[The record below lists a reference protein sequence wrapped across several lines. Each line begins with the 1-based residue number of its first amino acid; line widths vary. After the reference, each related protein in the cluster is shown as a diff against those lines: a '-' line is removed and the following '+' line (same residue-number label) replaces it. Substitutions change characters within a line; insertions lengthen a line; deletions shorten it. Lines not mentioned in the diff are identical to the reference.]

1 MTTLRQH
8 DQFDG
13 GIMNR
18 TMAGVINWWNP
29 GAEELYGWRKEE
41 AVGRTSH
48 DLLQTQFPKPLA
60 EIEDELVRTGWWKG
74 KLVHTARDGSRIV
87 VESHWSLRFEG
98 ESPAIVEFNTCSAE
112 HAAAGAHFDNIDP
125 ARKSS
130 DSLSKFANIILA
142 GAAFLCL
149 LLFTKFI
156 YEYGW
161 TARKAFSTSVFM
173 VVYWV
178 VPAILASIFFGLLQ
192 RSRELRMNVALL
204 CVSITA
210 SIYAVETLLSFYT
223 SLYSDR
229 SATLW
234 AGHHQKQMKEVV
246 ELAKAYGVDFDT
258 RSKAS
263 VVSELRSRN
272 IRAVPN
278 ISPIEL
284 LKEQPDGAFR
294 SAIALD
300 GSEVLPIGGVSDSFV
315 VFCNETGTYATY
327 QSDEHGFH
335 NPSGMWRSSQ
345 ISIAGLGDSFAEG
358 ACVASE
364 KNFMALIRK
373 QYPGTLNLGTSGSGP
388 MIMFAALKEY
398 LPSVRPKIVLWFFYE
413 DNDFTEL
420 LKEGRSPLLRNYL
433 KPEFKLNL
441 SQQQKDIDAALN
453 SYIQEALQAEL
464 LQTEEATGD
473 HSKFGTLTKI
483 FKLGHLRQTLGLVTR
498 QSARA
503 PEDVEYSDRQLGLF
517 REVLIEAKAVVD
529 RWGGSLYF
537 VYLPGRDRY
546 ANGADYR
553 REKILRIV
561 KETGIP
567 LIDVHARF
575 ELEKDP
581 LKMFPFRRFGHYN
594 EEGHRIV
601 AEEVLRTLHSPTLR
615 SAKGLSLQ

>member
-1 MTTLRQH
+1 
-8 DQFDG
+8 
-13 GIMNR
+13 
-18 TMAGVINWWNP
+18 
-29 GAEELYGWRKEE
+29 
-41 AVGRTSH
+41 
-48 DLLQTQFPKPLA
+48 
-60 EIEDELVRTGWWKG
+60 
-74 KLVHTARDGSRIV
+74 
-87 VESHWSLRFEG
+87 
-98 ESPAIVEFNTCSAE
+98 
-112 HAAAGAHFDNIDP
+112 
-125 ARKSS
+125 
-130 DSLSKFANIILA
+130 
-142 GAAFLCL
+142 
-149 LLFTKFI
+149 
-156 YEYGW
+156 
-161 TARKAFSTSVFM
+161 M
-173 VVYWV
+173 VAYWV

-210 SIYAVETLLSFYT
+210 SVYSIETLLSFYS

-229 SATLW
+229 SVTLW
-234 AGHHQKQMKEVV
+234 AGHYKKQMEEVV
-246 ELAKAYGVDFDT
+246 ALAKAYGVDFDT

-278 ISPIEL
+278 VSPIEL
-284 LKEQPDGAFR
+284 LKEQPDGTFR

-300 GSEVLPIGGVSDSFV
+300 GAEVLPIGGVSDSFV

-345 ISIAGLGDSFAEG
+345 IAIAGLGDSFAEG
-358 ACVASE
+358 ACVASD

-388 MIMFAALKEY
+388 LIMLAALKEY
-398 LPSVRPKIVLWFFYE
+398 LPFVKPEVVLWFFYE

-420 LKEGRSPLLRNYL
+420 LKEGRSPLLRNFL
-433 KPEFKLNL
+433 KPEFGLNL
-441 SQQQKDIDAALN
+441 SERQPDIDTALN
-453 SYIQEALQAEL
+453 AYIREAFQAES
-464 LQTEEATGD
+464 LQTDQATEG
-473 HSKFGTLTKI
+473 HSGIDRVTKSL
-483 FKLGHLRQTLGLVTR
+483 KLGHLRETLGLLPR

-503 PEDVEYSDRQLGLF
+503 PENVEYSDRQLSLF
-517 REVLIEAKAVVD
+517 REVLIEAKAVVSK
-529 RWGGSLYF
+529 WGGSLYF

-553 REKILRIV
+553 REPILRIV

-615 SAKGLSLQ
+615 SAKELSLQ